1 MAKRS
6 TAGIG
11 DALSSI
17 LFIVIAIILLIIA
30 IVAVFGLTIFA
41 VGLTFSFNIIYL
53 IFLDKLDTAQ
63 LWTFSILLSLAV
75 FVMFFLK
82 LKKNLKKTA
91 TYYLAFNLI
100 VLMINFIAV
109 FGFHN
114 TFSVRLLSKIS
125 DSTYQKEKITESF
138 LQPSQIKAESNK
150 NIVSTQEA
158 TNSTSTPT
166 PSDFNSDK
174 SVNEAGNAENIEDD
188 VQNDAISKNNG
199 SQDETETPDLSIS
212 IADSNYK
219 IAMQWFKKYKD
230 AKLEGDLQAQNDCLF
245 KSFSIFK
252 HSILFGNEKALL
264 MYYLTS
270 VYLDDYFSKDEDLE
284 LLVKNEY
291 PNFPTLY
298 KIEKIDSTDIEI
310 IKEKLEKIVQ
320 KLNLNK

>member
-174 SVNEAGNAENIEDD
+174 SVNEA
-188 VQNDAISKNNG
+188 ISKNNG